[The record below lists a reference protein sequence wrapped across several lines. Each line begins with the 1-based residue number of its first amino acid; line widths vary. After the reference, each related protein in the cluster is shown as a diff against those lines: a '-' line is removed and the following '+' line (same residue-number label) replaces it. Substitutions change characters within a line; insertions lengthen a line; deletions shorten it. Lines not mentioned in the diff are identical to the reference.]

1 MFEADIQ
8 NFNQEM
14 LEKLLKLSP
23 TYQAQL
29 ISKVRKLREERTKQE
44 LQIVIDKEKKLK
56 YNFDNP
62 NILEYV
68 DSTY

>member
-23 TYQAQL
+23 TCQAQL
-29 ISKVRKLREERTKQE
+29 ISKVRKLREERTK
-44 LQIVIDKEKKLK
+44 
-56 YNFDNP
+56 
-62 NILEYV
+62 
-68 DSTY
+68 